1 MILIDVDG
9 REHPLPGGLE
19 DEPALAGAL
28 GWALKPE
35 GLCRDE
41 TCVPLLGRSV
51 TEALGLLLVHDEERG
66 VAAVARSAQAHR
78 EGGVSGKAPRLDLQ
92 DVDGNP
98 VSFDD
103 LSGQKRVLVTWASWC
118 GCRHELAG

>member
-9 REHPLPGGLE
+9 REHELSDGLA

-28 GWALKPE
+28 GWTLKPE

-51 TEALGLLLVHDEERG
+51 LDALGLLVVTDDEWG
-66 VAAVARSAQAHR
+66 VAAVAPSAETHHR
-78 EGGVSGKAPRLDLQ
+78 EIAGGKAPRLDLQ

-103 LSGQKRVLVTWASWC
+103 FSGQKRVLVTCCLLYTSPSP
-118 GCRHELAG
+118 RDS